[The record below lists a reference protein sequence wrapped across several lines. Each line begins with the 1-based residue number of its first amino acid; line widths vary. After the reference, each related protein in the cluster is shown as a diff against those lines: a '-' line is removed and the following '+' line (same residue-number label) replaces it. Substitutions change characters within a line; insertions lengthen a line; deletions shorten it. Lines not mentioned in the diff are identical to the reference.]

1 MARVKKNPDDQAAV
15 KIKDLPDRRIVI
27 AHDQRVNG
35 LTLGGWSAV
44 VYDGD
49 GDTPLAVMPIGNIA
63 TIDCPKQCRDVL
75 LSLRQ
80 QLIARS

>member
-1 MARVKKNPDDQAAV
+1 MARARKNPDDQAAV

-27 AHDQRVNG
+27 AHNQSVNG

-44 VYDGD
+44 VYDGE
-49 GDTPLAVMPIGNIA
+49 GVTPLAVMPIGNIA
-63 TIDCPKQCRDVL
+63 TVDCSKQCRDVL

-80 QLIARS
+80 QLIERS